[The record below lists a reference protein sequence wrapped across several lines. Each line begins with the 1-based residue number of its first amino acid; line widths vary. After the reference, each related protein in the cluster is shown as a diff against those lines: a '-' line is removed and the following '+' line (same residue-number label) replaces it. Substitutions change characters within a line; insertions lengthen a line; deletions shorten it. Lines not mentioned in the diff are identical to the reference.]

1 MSRPV
6 IEVTTD
12 LAGGIVLITSDK
24 WLVEDVCESV
34 AGAISPKAFVALATA
49 IDGFDKNNTD
59 SVLHLY
65 QARDAISRETK
76 EKQLVLAR
84 MLPFEIV
91 GLIKA
96 LTDALE
102 KSA

>member
-1 MSRPV
+1 MSRPI
-6 IEVTTD
+6 IEVSTD
-12 LAGGIVLITSDK
+12 LAGGIVLSTSDK

-34 AGAISPKAFVALATA
+34 AGAISPKAFVGLATA
-49 IDGFDKNNTD
+49 LDQFDKNNTD
-59 SVLHLY
+59 CVLNLY

-76 EKQLVLAR
+76 ELQLVLAR

-96 LTDALE
+96 LTDAME
-102 KSA
+102 QSA

>member
-1 MSRPV
+1 MSRPI
-6 IEVTTD
+6 IEVSSD
-12 LAGGIVLITSDK
+12 LAGGIVLSTSDK
-24 WLVEDVCESV
+24 WLMEDVCESV
-34 AGAISPKAFVALATA
+34 AGAISPRAFVGLATA
-49 IDGFDKNNTD
+49 IDGFDKNNGE
-59 SVLHLY
+59 SVVALY
-65 QARDAISRETK
+65 SARDVISREVK
-76 EKQLVLAR
+76 DKQLVLAR

>member
-1 MSRPV
+1 MNRPI
-6 IEVTTD
+6 IEVSTD
-12 LAGGIVLITSDK
+12 LAGGIVLTTRDK
-24 WLVEDVCESV
+24 WLVEDACESV
-34 AGAISPKAFVALATA
+34 AGALSPKAFVGLATA
-49 IDGFDKNNTD
+49 IDGFDKANPD
-59 SVLHLY
+59 SVLALY
-65 QARDAISRETK
+65 QARDVVARDVK
-76 EKQLVLAR
+76 DKQIVLAR

>member
-1 MSRPV
+1 MSDS
-6 IEVTTD
+6 IFQVTTD
-12 LAGGIVLITSDK
+12 LAGGIVISTNDK
-24 WLVEDVCESV
+24 WLIEDACESV
-34 AGAISPKAFVALATA
+34 ASAASPKTLVDLAVA
-49 IDGFDKNNTD
+49 IDGFDQKNGD
-59 SVLHLY
+59 SVVRLY
-65 QARDAISRETK
+65 QARDAISVEVAGK
-76 EKQLVLAR
+76 SIVLAR

>member
-1 MSRPV
+1 VNGPI
-6 IEVTTD
+6 IEVSTD
-12 LAGGIVLITSDK
+12 LAGGIVLSTSDK
-24 WLVEDVCESV
+24 WLVEDACESV

-49 IDGFDKNNTD
+49 IDGFDKNNGD
-59 SVLHLY
+59 SVVALY
-65 QARDAISRETK
+65 SARDVVSQEAHNKSI
-76 EKQLVLAR
+76 VLAR

-102 KSA
+102 QSA

>member
-1 MSRPV
+1 MSSPI
-6 IEVTTD
+6 IEVSSD
-12 LAGGIVLITSDK
+12 LAGGIVLSTSDK
-24 WLVEDVCESV
+24 WLMEDACESV
-34 AGAISPKAFVALATA
+34 AGAISPKAFVALAVA
-49 IDGFDKNNTD
+49 LDQFDKNNAD
-59 SVLHLY
+59 SVLNLY

-76 EKQLVLAR
+76 GKQLVLAR

-91 GLIKA
+91 GLIKD